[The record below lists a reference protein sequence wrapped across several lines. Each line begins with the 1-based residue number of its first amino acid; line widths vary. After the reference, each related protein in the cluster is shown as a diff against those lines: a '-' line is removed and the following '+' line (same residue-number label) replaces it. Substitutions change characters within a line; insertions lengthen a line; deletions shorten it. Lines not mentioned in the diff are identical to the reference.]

1 MASSSS
7 SAYQSIDKVIAI
19 IGDDIIFSTELDR
32 RLAQAKVRAEARG
45 RSINLANAK
54 EQILEGLISERL
66 QLNLAQRNNIRTTE
80 AEVESAIARTKTRLE
95 ENAVSF
101 DNYLSAQGLTLSDAK
116 KELEKE
122 LIIDKIQQGVINQRI
137 NISKREIDNFLVSKA
152 GKEWLET
159 RYQLGHILLSTNTI
173 SQEKALSQANSLYES
188 LKDPNTEFKKIAA
201 RYSKGP
207 NASKGGDLG
216 TKKKA
221 ELPELFVQQVES
233 IAIGEITQPFTSN
246 AGVHILK
253 LYQKQGAES
262 ILVEQNH
269 VRHLLIKVS
278 ELVTDD
284 EAQDKIN
291 QLYQRILNGED
302 LATLANEHTE
312 DIGSKLNG
320 GDLGWSNPGQF
331 VPEFEKIVNQSSIG
345 ELSQPFKSTFG
356 WHILRVEDRRTQDML
371 ETVKRNQVGKL
382 LRQQRFQDE
391 LQIWLKELRSNA
403 YVEILI

>member
-1 MASSSS
+1 MLHKTRSTFSHLKRQVKMLSALGIIMASSSS

-207 NASKGGDLG
+207 NASKGGDL
-216 TKKKA
+216 
-221 ELPELFVQQVES
+221 
-233 IAIGEITQPFTSN
+233 
-246 AGVHILK
+246 VHILK